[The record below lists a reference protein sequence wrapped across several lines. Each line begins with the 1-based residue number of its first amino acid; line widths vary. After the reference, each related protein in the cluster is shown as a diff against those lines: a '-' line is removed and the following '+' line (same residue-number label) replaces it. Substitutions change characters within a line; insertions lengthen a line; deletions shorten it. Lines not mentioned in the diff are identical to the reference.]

1 MKRQHIFRGLMA
13 VMLLLSAGQSLMAQE
28 AFYIYRNDGDFNG
41 FFYDQV
47 IRMNMSKVDF
57 DGVEHEDYV
66 IQEVLTEDSL
76 YRIPL
81 VAIDSISFIQP
92 EIIFNPRLKN
102 LAGNVN
108 DHFSVNSRAR
118 GGSGECMTDWVR
130 MVENGYFNAFLY
142 FDMDTPKELL
152 PEVGDVLV
160 DFYDRDTYGN
170 EYSEYSGFSGKVTHV
185 FESRGYMVVR
195 TDRPKLL
202 SDIFVQFITVEEV
215 VDDGVNGA
223 RSRIAGWPVEDERSN
238 IRGAGTASLVDINV
252 PLKQDFEIG
261 KGSIGVELGVGLKVK
276 LGVSYNIT
284 MSNLYVKAILI
295 EDFTLKGAISG
306 KYDGDYE
313 AEITGIPRRLSSI
326 KFPATAPIFQTKPI
340 PNAFLRVKGEMGA
353 KLDLPT
359 VGFRAKQVMVFDTD
373 DSPMMSSSS
382 TVQGPE
388 GEPQK
393 GILDGSDLTLY
404 MNGSVQIGAKFSANI
419 ETNDWIDAV
428 FSSGIYADFY
438 VGPQVDG
445 QIELKTNLADL
456 ATGNVPGIY
465 SSMKNSYLR
474 FAGLATNVEVKGS
487 LKILDKEDNQ
497 TFLELN
503 KKWMDTTWYIFP
515 KVTSS
520 EVEYDQESRL
530 VNCKMTVNRPVF
542 LIQYLGLGIYD
553 AEGNCIDKYFNTLPY
568 FLTEKYNEVEC
579 SFNVP
584 FGRYWVRPLL
594 KLTENAIVEVDD
606 TNVEREVLVTPMLYH
621 ENPQKADTVQIDANK
636 EEIVIHFKTDVDEVK
651 VSGLEFDDGIYKGSM
666 GNKAFAVVGEGEN
679 DPRDRILTIHPGK
692 NPSPEARQWS
702 LILTVRAG
710 SFETKD
716 TVVVVQGPGYPT
728 QTEVGVTIHYPVKGT
743 KRSWGTHIDEAKNE
757 SYDTTEEC
765 ELSETSFYIPAF
777 FSFDGK
783 TITLELDHSSG
794 DRTPRVTDRSK
805 DGSVDKTTVIGPY
818 SDNTGKIFI
827 NLESQYNT
835 SGDFNCIGKTIMTS
849 KRSGKNSDRYEE
861 WNYNFEEEEEEK
873 VTTVGSWIKSFP
885 YKAKTSSFNRSDW
898 IDKEAW
904 TFSSINMD
912 NVKWSYNLDYTH
924 KSVGVTRKGTGQN
937 FNKVDNIATSMS
949 ELFNDYK
956 CKIELTVVFMK

>member
-108 DHFSVNSRAR
+108 DHFSMNSRAR

-223 RSRIAGWPVEDERSN
+223 RSRIAGWPIEDERSN

-313 AEITGIPRRLSSI
+313 AQITGLPQRLSSI

-340 PNAFLRVKGEMGA
+340 PGAFLRVKGEMGA

-359 VGFRAKQVMVFDTD
+359 VGFRSKQVIVFDTD
-373 DSPMMSSSS
+373 DSPMMSCSS

-445 QIELKTNLADL
+445 QIEMKTNLADL

-465 SSMKNSYLR
+465 SAMKESHLT

-487 LKILDKEDNQ
+487 LKILDKEDDQ

-515 KVTSS
+515 KVTSN
-520 EVEYDQESRL
+520 EAQYDQEDKL
-530 VNCKMTVNRPVF
+530 VECKMTVKRPVF
-542 LIQYLGLGIYD
+542 LIQNLGLGVYD
-553 AEGNCIDKYFNTLPY
+553 AMGNCVDKYFNTLPY
-568 FLTEKYNEVEC
+568 FLTERHNEVEC
-579 SFNVP
+579 TFNLP

-594 KLTENAIVEVDD
+594 KVADAEVEVDD
-606 TNVEREVLVTPMLYH
+606 PDVEREVLVTPMLYH
-621 ENPQKADTVQIDANK
+621 ENPQKADTVQIDGNK
-636 EEIVIHFKTDVDEVK
+636 EEIVIHFKTDVDEVE
-651 VSGLEFDDGIYKGSM
+651 VTGLEFDNGFFMHGM
-666 GNKAFAVVGEGEN
+666 GNKNFAVVGEGEKG
-679 DPRDRILTIHPGK
+679 PLDRILTIHPGK
-692 NPSPEARQWS
+692 NPSPVARQWS
-702 LILTVRAG
+702 LVLKVNAG

-716 TVVVVQGPGYPT
+716 TIVVVQGPGYPG
-728 QTEVGVTIHYPVKGT
+728 QTEVGVTIHYPLKGT
-743 KRSWGTHIDEAKNE
+743 KRSWGTHTSGDKSE

-765 ELSETSFYIPAF
+765 ELSETSFYIPAT
-777 FSFDGK
+777 FSSNGK
-783 TITLELDHSSG
+783 TITLMLDHTSEDS
-794 DRTPRVTDRSK
+794 TPKVFDYSRDDT
-805 DGSVDKTTVIGPY
+805 VDKSTYIGPY
-818 SDNTGKIFI
+818 TDYSGKIVI
-827 NLESQYNT
+827 NIDSLYIT
-835 SGDFNCIGKTIMTS
+835 SGDFSCITTTSMTH
-849 KRSGKNSDRYEE
+849 KNSGKNSNRDEVWY
-861 WNYNFEEEEEEK
+861 YNFEEEKEDK
-873 VTTVGSWIKSFP
+873 ATTVGRWIKSFP
-885 YKAKTSSFNRSDW
+885 VKSKTSSFNRSDW
-898 IDKEAW
+898 IDKESW
-904 TFSSINMD
+904 TFTSINMD
-912 NVKWSYNLDYTH
+912 DVKWSYNQDYFH
-924 KSVGVTRKGTGQN
+924 KHVGQGAWGAGQN

-956 CKIELTVVFMK
+956 CEIELTVVFMK